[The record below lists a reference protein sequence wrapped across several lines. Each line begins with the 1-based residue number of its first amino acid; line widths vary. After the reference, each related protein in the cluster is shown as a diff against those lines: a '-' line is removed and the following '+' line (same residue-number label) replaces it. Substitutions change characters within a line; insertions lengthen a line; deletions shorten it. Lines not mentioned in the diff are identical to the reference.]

1 MIPVT
6 LNLDSHCTMNINAS
20 EIGQWTM
27 QMSSI
32 PLLVNQSKGY
42 VETSKTEASFTV
54 VEAPNMD
61 LSTDTCSTYNNL
73 GNSIPGYLFG
83 SLFMGC
89 AALLLFLMRRD
100 YTYQI

>member
-1 MIPVT
+1 
-6 LNLDSHCTMNINAS
+6 
-20 EIGQWTM
+20 M

-42 VETSKTEASFTV
+42 VEAAKTEASFTV

-61 LSTDTCSTYNNL
+61 LSTDTGSTDNNL
-73 GNSIPGYLFG
+73 ADSIPGYPLG

-89 AALLLFLMRRD
+89 AALLLLLMRRD
-100 YTYQI
+100 YTYKI

>member
-1 MIPVT
+1 
-6 LNLDSHCTMNINAS
+6 MNINES
-20 EIGQWTM
+20 EIGQWTV

-42 VETSKTEASFTV
+42 VETAKTEASFTV

-61 LSTDTCSTYNNL
+61 LSTDTDNNL
-73 GNSIPGYLFG
+73 GDSIPGYLFG